1 MSARAYRVYR
11 PYRYRPA
18 PIEAA
23 FAPSHC
29 NVNPC
34 LQSARTIGNGRPAND
49 PLKKGIAPMADIIV
63 TSYHRATIQI
73 PIAMQSTLATTQ
85 HPAVSSLKAYLTP
98 AR

>member
-11 PYRYRPA
+11 PYLYRPA

-29 NVNPC
+29 NVNSC
-34 LQSARTIGNGRPAND
+34 LRSVRTFRHGGPSND
-49 PLKKGIAPMADIIV
+49 PLSDGVARKNDPIV
-63 TSYHRATIQI
+63 TSHHRATIQI

-98 AR
+98 AP